1 MRNRTAFTLLP
12 MCWAVAGCEDPRADC
27 ARIQE
32 PERAIRACT
41 ALINS
46 GRETKHTVAIALYN
60 RGIAKNNKGKYEDA
74 ILDFT
79 QAAKLY
85 RDDAKIYFQRALAS
99 FSVGRTAEAIADYT
113 EALRLNPRY
122 QLAFSRRAA
131 AEVAQEHYPAAISD
145 ATEAVKIN
153 PEDDFAYAT
162 RAAARYF
169 MRDYS
174 GSDFASPRATLHDM
188 SLVRGHMWDCFR
200 PAPRS
205 QTLTWR
211 SNSRLTMRALMN
223 CGPTSTGNSG
233 ELSKPL
239 PIFERRC
246 GRILR
251 GRPLRKPSA
260 NWGSHPETPD
270 QQATP
275 TISSAAE
282 RLSDR
287 TSTQRVAS
295 ISNLCAAVGTAKRK
309 PIWPHARP
317 RMSRRRCNTWDPC
330 GADFRDWT
338 PLGHLMYWKRYYGL
352 A

>member
-1 MRNRTAFTLLP
+1 MRNRTAFTSLL
-12 MCWAVAGCEDPRADC
+12 MCWAVAGCDDPRANC
-27 ARIQE
+27 ARVQE

-99 FSVGRTAEAIADYT
+99 FSVGREAIADYT

-131 AEVAQEHYPAAISD
+131 AEVAKEHYPAAISD

-174 GSDFASPRATLHDM
+174 GSVSDFTEALRITPRDATRYVARAWAYVGL
-188 SLVRGHMWDCFR
+188 L
-200 PAPRS
+200 
-205 QTLTWR
+205 QT
-211 SNSRLTMRALMN
+211 
-223 CGPTSTGNSG
+223 G
-233 ELSKPL
+233 
-239 PIFERRC
+239 
-246 GRILR
+246 
-251 GRPLRKPSA
+251 
-260 NWGSHPETPD
+260 
-270 QQATP
+270 
-275 TISSAAE
+275 AA
-282 RLSDR
+282 LSDADLAIKLAPDNASAHELRAYINRQLGR
-287 TSTQRVAS
+287 TEQAIADLRAALRADPSREAIKEALLKLGVA
-295 ISNLCAAVGTAKRK
+295 
-309 PIWPHARP
+309 P
-317 RMSRRRCNTWDPC
+317 
-330 GADFRDWT
+330 
-338 PLGHLMYWKRYYGL
+338 
-352 A
+352 